1 MSLKSWVFSCK
12 NSGERSGFVIDKQ
25 VIFSLELPSIL
36 QCPLG
41 TSVAPLP
48 RTPERHPLVAVAVRW
63 YKPFIRTLTQ
73 PQNMHDTE
81 VYVCAYTT
89 STPTWISLSSN
100 TALRLVTTISPDST
114 ARKRNRLAC
123 SMHTGMATHTAVVC
137 EDLPSIAFLSK
148 CIK

>member
-1 MSLKSWVFSCK
+1 M
-12 NSGERSGFVIDKQ
+12 IDKQ

-48 RTPERHPLVAVAVRW
+48 QTPERHPLVAVAVRW

-73 PQNMHDTE
+73 PQNMHDTG

-89 STPTWISLSSN
+89 STPTWIPLSSN

-114 ARKRNRLAC
+114 ARKRNRLAR
-123 SMHTGMATHTAVVC
+123 SMHTGMATRTAVVC

-148 CIK
+148 CII